1 MRTYLPAGTQIAG
14 YRVESLIGRGGMA
27 VVYRAEH
34 LRLGR
39 RVALKLIA
47 PEFAE
52 HEKFRQRFM
61 RESRLAAAIDHPNIL
76 PVYEADEAE
85 GLLYL
90 AMRYVEGIDLKGLLA
105 EQGRLDTRQVLSILS
120 QVASALDVAHARS
133 LIHRDVKPGNILLV
147 PGPDAEEP
155 YHVYLADFGLTKR
168 SSSDS
173 GLTGPGQFVGTI
185 DYIAPEQI
193 TGKPVGPQADIYALG
208 CVLFECLTGAIP
220 FERDED
226 LAVLWAHVQEPP
238 PSVTSRNP
246 ALPTAVDAVLATAMA
261 KSPEDRFSTCRQL
274 MGALRSA
281 LRDGPPTISG
291 PQPILASVPSA
302 SGEPQLVPSTK
313 ERQDEPLGTKEG
325 RRLSHPQRPQPQP
338 VRLGDPRWTRSLL
351 ILGLVVLLALAGMAG
366 TVLFRS
372 GNRNLTFAAS
382 DQLPFSFSYPNDW
395 QKHTHAG
402 FFTVLSPH
410 DLIDFYSDPEKAW
423 TDIRPLLA
431 KDAENVV
438 GAYLPLEVAY
448 LDIGAQEAV
457 EAKVEA
463 LLPEKVEFGSHEP
476 RIIIDGR
483 PTDRVQG
490 RVIDPSHPDTW
501 ITFTDYVIQAKPG
514 VAVQLMLFA
523 SDQAVNSHIFDRI
536 IGSVRFDQARLA
548 RLS

>member
-1 MRTYLPAGTQIAG
+1 MATYLPTGTQIAG

-85 GLLYL
+85 GLLYI
-90 AMRYVEGIDLKGLLA
+90 AMRYVEGTDLKGLLA
-105 EQGRLDTRQVLSILS
+105 EQGRLATRQVLSILA
-120 QVASALDVAHARS
+120 QVASALDVAHARG
-133 LIHRDVKPGNILLV
+133 LIHRDVKPGNILLT
-147 PGPDAEEP
+147 PGPDADEP
-155 YHVYLADFGLTKR
+155 HHVYLADFGLTKR

-173 GLTGPGQFVGTI
+173 GLTGAGQFVGTI
-185 DYIAPEQI
+185 DYVAPEQI

-208 CVLFECLTGAIP
+208 CVLFECLTGTIP
-220 FERDED
+220 FERDDD
-226 LAVLWAHVQEPP
+226 LAVLWAHLQEPP

-246 ALPTAVDAVLATAMA
+246 VLPTAVDVVLATAMA

-281 LRDGPPTISG
+281 LRDGPPAISG
-291 PQPILASVPSA
+291 PQPIPASAPSA
-302 SGEPQLVPSTK
+302 SGEPQPVPSTK
-313 ERQDEPLGTKEG
+313 EGRPPGTREG
-325 RRLSHPQRPQPQP
+325 RRPSHPQQPQPQP
-338 VRLGDPRWTRSLL
+338 VRLRSPGRTRSLL
-351 ILGLVVLLALAGMAG
+351 LLGLVVLLALAGTTG
-366 TVLFRS
+366 KVLFRG

-382 DQLPFSFSYPNDW
+382 DQLPFSFSYPSHW
-395 QKHTHAG
+395 QEHTHAG

-410 DLIDFYSDPEKAW
+410 DLIGFYSDPERAW
-423 TDIRPLLA
+423 TDIRPVLA
-431 KDAENVV
+431 KDAKNVV

-448 LDIGAQEAV
+448 LDIGSQQAV

-463 LLPEKVEFGSHEP
+463 LLPKKVEFGSHE
-476 RIIIDGR
+476 RRTVDGH
-483 PTDRVQG
+483 PADRLQG
-490 RVIDPSHPDTW
+490 RVVDPNDPDTSV
-501 ITFTDYVIQAKPG
+501 TFIHYVIQAKPG
-514 VAVQLMLFA
+514 LAVQLMLFA
-523 SDQAVNSHIFDRI
+523 SDQAVNSRIFDRI
-536 IGSVRFDQARLA
+536 IGSVRFDQAHLA